1 VQDLSLRARLYRRS
15 IMKRT
20 EKKDLSA
27 MAEKLDELA
36 CTAEAAAMLAEMAET
51 DATLRRKMPS
61 ILRAMFKQLA
71 QSLRAAATEL
81 DELK

>member
-1 VQDLSLRARLYRRS
+1 MQDLSLRARLYRRS
-15 IMKRT
+15 IMKRA
-20 EKKDLSA
+20 KRKDLSA
-27 MAEKLDELA
+27 LAEKLDELA

-71 QSLRAAATEL
+71 EGLRAAATEL
-81 DELK
+81 DDVK